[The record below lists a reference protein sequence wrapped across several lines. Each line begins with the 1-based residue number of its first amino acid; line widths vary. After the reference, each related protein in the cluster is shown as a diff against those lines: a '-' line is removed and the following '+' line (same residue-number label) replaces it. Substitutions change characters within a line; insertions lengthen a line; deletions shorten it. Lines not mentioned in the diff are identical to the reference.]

1 MHESCEG
8 DLGIA
13 SFNHHSS
20 HEKHEFS
27 SILSWLTPT
36 ISQDSMGP
44 LKPMPMQVLFEIKQV
59 ETGSFD
65 TKPNRPYAIPICCLS
80 CGKSRKSC
88 LGLDTCSQSITGD
101 CYSQKHSKDMKSQ
114 SIQQQRNK
122 SNNAVSLPS
131 DQGHCDRSPR
141 LFCEA
146 LGS

>member
-1 MHESCEG
+1 MNHVRETLGSQASIIILLTKSMNFHRSCR
-8 DLGIA
+8 D
-13 SFNHHSS
+13 S
-20 HEKHEFS
+20 HQLF
-27 SILSWLTPT
+27 